1 MPTLA
6 VIGGAGRRQ
15 RSLELENSMKIEA
28 FHREGV
34 KNMPIDPKL
43 GIDEYITGLLIARQF
58 TGSGRVCHTAG
69 FASARRRLRC
79 LGLCILFTASRII
92 YVSVGLTVTCKTSTA
107 GLAFDRFGHVF
118 ILRNLFS
125 KETGLECLKY

>member
-58 TGSGRVCHTAG
+58 TGSGRVWPIWPYCRFCIG
-69 FASARRRLRC
+69 SA
-79 LGLCILFTASRII
+79 T
-92 YVSVGLTVTCKTSTA
+92 LTVSRPMHLVHCQSDY
-107 GLAFDRFGHVF
+107 LRLSRFNG
-118 ILRNLFS
+118 NM
-125 KETGLECLKY
+125 